1 MKRRK
6 GTLDGNAS
14 SHENGSKGGMG
25 MELILHEKEAGV

>member
-14 SHENGSKGGMG
+14 SYENGPKGGMR
-25 MELILHEKEAGV
+25 MELILHEKEAMV